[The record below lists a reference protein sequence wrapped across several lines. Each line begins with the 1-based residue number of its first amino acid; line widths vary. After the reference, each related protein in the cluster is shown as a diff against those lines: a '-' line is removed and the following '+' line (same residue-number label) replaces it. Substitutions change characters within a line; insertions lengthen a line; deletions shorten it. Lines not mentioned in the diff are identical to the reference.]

1 MVRTNPQFF
10 QWFSTVFA
18 SPGGPK
24 SSLNGSEI
32 ALARVLASLGA
43 HLARSWR
50 LLAASW
56 RSWGLLGA
64 SWAALGAICS
74 SNIKPGYH
82 GTGSALEARAAST
95 ASGEQQ
101 SRKAS
106 RKHSL
111 QASRARSAP
120 PLSVLSWG
128 FAWNASRAGGRNGS
142 LQTKKNLSKMA
153 PKCHPGGSKIAPRW
167 LPGGSRAPPESANES
182 GHLFCSFFSPLGR
195 LLGLS
200 WGAPGGSWGGLGASW
215 AAPGRSRGAPG
226 GHFSLPG
233 VSFWNLLGLFFEA
246 F

>member
-1 MVRTNPQFF
+1 M
-10 QWFSTVFA
+10 A
-18 SPGGPK
+18 PK
-24 SSLNGSEI
+24 SL
-32 ALARVLASLGA
+32 LGA
-43 HLARSWR
+43 SWHLLVLIWRLSALSWR

-56 RSWGLLGA
+56 RLLGP
-64 SWAALGAICS
+64 LGRVLGRSGSDFS
-74 SNIKPGYH
+74 SKGKPGYH

-153 PKCHPGGSKIAPRW
+153 PKCHPGGSKNAPKS
-167 LPGGSRAPPESANES
+167 LQGGSQGAPGPPRRAQTKVVT
-182 GHLFCSFFSPLGR
+182 FFVPFFR
-195 LLGLS
+195 LL
-200 WGAPGGSWGGLGASW
+200 GGSWGSPGALL
-215 AAPGRSRGAPG
+215 AAPGAVLAPLGPLLGAPG
-226 GHFSLPG
+226 A
-233 VSFWNLLGLFFEA
+233 LLGGIFASRGSPFGTFWASFLKPFRKTRKP
-246 F
+246 